1 MQLFG
6 GVAANAV
13 LSMTSNDTLSP
24 ILTLPWNAGTHTHT
38 NSGVV
43 APNQIVWRSIKDSLQ
58 DSNKKYYL
66 GTRSVN
72 FMHPFKATHENITF
86 LRSLK
91 SYNSNLLV
99 SMYAFLL
106 STEYF
111 KEPKHISRHLD
122 PVLKPRRLC
131 NTHLVHPFWLHE
143 THLNAAFRLTWFT
156 YLKMLLNS
164 RHRWELFRTQV
175 WFGARTYIYI

>member
-111 KEPKHISRHLD
+111 KEPKHISRSTCFETTSIVQHPSCP
-122 PVLKPRRLC
+122 PVLVTWNAPQC
-131 NTHLVHPFWLHE
+131 SFQTHLIHVPQD
-143 THLNAAFRLTWFT
+143 AFKLAPSLGAVS
-156 YLKMLLNS
+156 YASL
-164 RHRWELFRTQV
+164 V
-175 WFGARTYIYI
+175 WS